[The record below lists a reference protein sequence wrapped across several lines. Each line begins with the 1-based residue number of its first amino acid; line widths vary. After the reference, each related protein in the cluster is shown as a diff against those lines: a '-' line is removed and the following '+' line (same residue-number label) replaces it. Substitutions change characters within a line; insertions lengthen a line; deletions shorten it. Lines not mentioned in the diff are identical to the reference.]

1 MIYLCFLKVWKALSL
16 LKLERLSVAGWKGTE
31 WMKVETEGESWNREE
46 EIKTTH
52 ELNSLRV
59 QKNTGFS
66 SIIHTQMMIL

>member
-31 WMKVETEGESWNREE
+31 WMKVETEGESWNREV
-46 EIKTTH
+46 EIKITH
-52 ELNSLRV
+52 ELNSLRHRKT
-59 QKNTGFS
+59 QIF